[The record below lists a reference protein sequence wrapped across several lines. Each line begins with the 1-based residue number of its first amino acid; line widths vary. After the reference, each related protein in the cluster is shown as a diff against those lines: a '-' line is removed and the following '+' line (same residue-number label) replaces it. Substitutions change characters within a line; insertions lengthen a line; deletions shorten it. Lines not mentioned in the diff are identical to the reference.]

1 MRGAAPLTRVC
12 SFLVQEFD
20 VPSALYARPSGIFR
34 GMCDRSA
41 ITLDDI
47 RLAAKARMDADSESS
62 IHADAPI
69 DAKTDTSGGTDEPTT
84 A

>member
-1 MRGAAPLTRVC
+1 MPT
-12 SFLVQEFD
+12 
-20 VPSALYARPSGIFR
+20 ALYARPGGIFR

-47 RLAAKARMDADSESS
+47 RLAAKARADADAESS
-62 IHADAPI
+62 VHADTPT
-69 DAKTDTSGGTDEPTT
+69 DAKTDTGGGADEPTT

>member
-1 MRGAAPLTRVC
+1 MFAL
-12 SFLVQEFD
+12 QEFD
-20 VPSALYARPSGIFR
+20 VPAALYARTSGIFR

-47 RLAAKARMDADSESS
+47 RLAAKSRADADADTD
-62 IHADAPI
+62 ADA
-69 DAKTDTSGGTDEPTT
+69 KSDTGAGADEPRT

>member
-1 MRGAAPLTRVC
+1 MPA
-12 SFLVQEFD
+12 
-20 VPSALYARPSGIFR
+20 ALYARTSGIFR

-47 RLAAKARMDADSESS
+47 RLAAKSRADADADTD
-62 IHADAPI
+62 ADA
-69 DAKTDTSGGTDEPTT
+69 KSDTGAGADEPRT